1 MSTTAA
7 NPTAKSQ
14 RLPIV
19 FILMTVVIDAMGIGL
34 IMPVMPEL
42 IREVAAGD
50 LAQAAIWGGIL
61 STSFAV
67 MQFLFAPMVGRLSDA
82 FGRRPV
88 LLVSLL
94 VMAADYVVMA
104 LAGTIWLLLAGR
116 IVGGITAATHSTAFA
131 YMADISDGEDKAKR
145 FGLIGAAFGAGF
157 VLGPALGGFM
167 AEFGTR
173 APFYLA
179 GALAFANAIFGWLVL
194 PETVTEKNRR
204 PFRFKGV
211 NPFSAFAALSHLPAI
226 RPLSLIYFLYQLAT
240 VVYPAIWAYFG
251 VERFGWSPG
260 MIGISLM
267 LYGIGSAVV
276 QGALVGPVISWLGE
290 RRTVIFGLAIE
301 CGTFVLLG
309 FITSGTITLM
319 LTPLIAIGGVGL
331 PALQGIIAQKV
342 PDDSQGELQGVL
354 SSITSIAMVIGPVML
369 TQLFAWATA
378 EGNPIYLP
386 GAPFLLSGVLMLIA
400 LTLFAGRRRP
410 QTDVTSNPI

>member
-1 MSTTAA
+1 MSSTSARSA
-7 NPTAKSQ
+7 DKSQ
-14 RLPIV
+14 RLPII

-34 IMPVMPEL
+34 IIPVMPEL
-42 IREVAAGD
+42 IREVAQGD

-82 FGRRPV
+82 FGRRPI

-179 GALAFANAIFGWLVL
+179 GALALGNAIFGWLVL
-194 PETVTEKNRR
+194 PETVTDENRR

-226 RPLSLIYFLYQLAT
+226 RPLSLVYFLYQLAV
-240 VVYPAIWAYFG
+240 VVYPAIWAYFS

-267 LYGIGSAVV
+267 LYGIGAAVV
-276 QGALVGPVISWLGE
+276 QGALVGPIINRLGE
-290 RRTVIFGLAIE
+290 TRTVVLGLAVE
-301 CGTFVLLG
+301 VATFLLLG
-309 FITSGTITLM
+309 FITSGTVTLI
-319 LTPLIAIGGVGL
+319 LTPLIAIGNVGL

-354 SSITSIAMVIGPVML
+354 SSISSIAMVIGPVML

-378 EGNPIYLP
+378 SGSAIYLP
-386 GAPFLLSGVLMLIA
+386 GAPFLLSSVLMTVA
-400 LTLFAGRRRP
+400 LLMFLQCQPR
-410 QTDVTSNPI
+410 QTDGTSNPI

>member
-7 NPTAKSQ
+7 SPTPKSQ
-14 RLPIV
+14 RLPIL

-34 IMPVMPEL
+34 IMPVMPAL
-42 IREVAAGD
+42 IREVASSG
-50 LAQAAIWGGIL
+50 LSQAAIWGGVL
-61 STSFAV
+61 ASSFAV

-82 FGRRPV
+82 FGRKPV

-94 VMAADYVVMA
+94 VLAVDYAV
-104 LAGTIWLLLAGR
+104 LAVAGSIWLLLAAR
-116 IVGGITAATHSTAFA
+116 VVGGITSATHSTAFA
-131 YMADISDGEDKAKR
+131 FMSDISEGEDKAKR

-179 GALAFANAIFGWLVL
+179 GALALTNAIFGWLVL
-194 PETVTEKNRR
+194 PETVTEKTRR
-204 PFRFKGV
+204 AFRFKGV
-211 NPFSAFAALSHLPAI
+211 NPFSAFAALSHLPSI
-226 RPLSLIYFLYQLAT
+226 RSLSLIYFLYQLAT

-267 LYGIGSAVV
+267 LYGIGSAFV
-276 QGALVGPVISWLGE
+276 QGVLVGPVIKWLGE
-290 RRTVIFGLAIE
+290 RRTVIFGLAVE

-309 FITSGTITLM
+309 FITSGTITLI

-354 SSITSIAMVIGPVML
+354 SSITSIAMVIGPLML

-378 EGNPIYLP
+378 EGNPIYQP
-386 GAPFLLSGVLMLIA
+386 GAPFLLSGVLMLVA
-400 LTLFAGRRRP
+400 LSLFSASRRP
-410 QTDVTSNPI
+410 QTDGTSNPI